1 MRKQTKLVAVLSAA
15 ALLAIGASMTSFAA
29 TKGWVQ
35 EGEDWIYLDKDGE
48 REANV
53 WRRSGDNYYY
63 LNEDGIMAKDTLI
76 KDDTVNATYY
86 VDENGVRLTNVWKEI
101 PNDEGAQVGS
111 QNSDDT
117 PEVLYYYF
125 GSAGKAYTAGDEK
138 KVRDINGKYYMFNE
152 EGQMLSGWQESTKGD
167 LYYFGTE
174 REGWA
179 YTGWQ
184 KLEPNDYM
192 QEEDYDELEWFYFG
206 STGKASK
213 NKSQYIDGKYYHFNE
228 DGIMDDDW
236 YDSPATI
243 PTAASAAKAFASVSG
258 TLSSGWV
265 YTGDADL
272 PEDVRYDNDDMYW
285 YYLVSVREGG
295 KVARSIPYNYQ
306 LVNGSVA
313 DATSESGAT
322 GDVRAKVIKNK
333 TYLFNSNGK
342 MLKGFVVI
350 KDAENIPTVSNEKD
364 SLGYF
369 GLGEAICKLDEN
381 DKPTRFLAYNWIN
394 ETENAHD
401 RKIVTNFAGADD
413 PFAVV
418 YKRDDNGNLVM
429 NNNGKPVKTYA
440 GIEGRTLLNGLY
452 YFNEASGSVQ
462 GQMQTGRTAITKD
475 GETYYYYFSKDST
488 YPGYAYT
495 NAIQDGYLYG
505 ADGKCVV
512 AEAGNSHMVYVLPHS
527 VMIIN
532 KKDKDTG
539 LPKTISA
546 GSSVVV
552 SRTGKV
558 KTSGTITIDGV
569 KYTIDSSNYTVDDS
583 KTTVID

>member
-35 EGEDWIYLDKDGE
+35 EGEDWVYLNSDGD

-53 WRRSGDNYYY
+53 WRRSNDNYYY
-63 LNEDGIMAKDTLI
+63 LDEDGVMAKDTLI

-86 VDENGVRLTNVWKEI
+86 VDENGVRLTNTWKEI

-117 PEVLYYYF
+117 PEVLWYYF

-138 KVRDINGKYYMFNE
+138 KVREINGLYYMFNE
-152 EGQMLSGWQESTKGD
+152 EGQMLSGWQESSKGD

-179 YTGWQ
+179 KTDWQ
-184 KLEPNDYM
+184 HLEPTDYM

-206 STGKASK
+206 TTGKASRD
-213 NKSQYIDGKYYHFNE
+213 KSQYIEGKYYHFNG

-236 YDSPATI
+236 YDSTVTV
-243 PTAASAAKAFASVSG
+243 PTAASSAKAFASTSG
-258 TLSSGWV
+258 TLANGWV

-272 PEDVRYDNDDMYW
+272 PEETRYDNDDLYW
-285 YYLVSVREGG
+285 YYLVSVRDGG

-306 LVNGSVA
+306 IINGSVG
-313 DATSESGAT
+313 DATTDDGSVA
-322 GDVRAKVIKNK
+322 RAKVIKNK
-333 TYLFNSNGK
+333 TYLFNSDGK
-342 MLKGFVVI
+342 MFKGFVI
-350 KDAENIPTVSNEKD
+350 ISDGDNTIDGRTDYLTNADGKYITFN
-364 SLGYF
+364 
-369 GLGEAICKLDEN
+369 
-381 DKPTRFLAYNWIN
+381 RIN
-394 ETENAHD
+394 ETDNAHD
-401 RKIVTNFAGADD
+401 RKIVKNFAGAND
-413 PFAVV
+413 PFAAV
-418 YKRDDNGNLVM
+418 YKDNDDGTQR
-429 NNNGKPVKTYA
+429 KTYA
-440 GIEGRTLLNGLY
+440 GVEGRTLLNGLY

-475 GETYYYYFSKDST
+475 GETYYYYFSKDSK

-495 NAIQDGYLYG
+495 DAIQDGYLYG
-505 ADGKCVV
+505 SDGKCVV
-512 AEAGNSHMVYVLPHS
+512 AEYGNSHMVYVLPKP
-527 VMIIN
+527 VEIMN
-532 KKDKDTG
+532 KKDAENYNN
-539 LPKTISA
+539 PVVIPA

-558 KTSGTITIDGV
+558 KTSGTVTIDGV
-569 KYTIDSSNYTVDDS
+569 KYTIDSSSYTIDES
-583 KTTVID
+583 KTKVID

>member
-1 MRKQTKLVAVLSAA
+1 M
-15 ALLAIGASMTSFAA
+15 
-29 TKGWVQ
+29 
-35 EGEDWIYLDKDGE
+35 
-48 REANV
+48 
-53 WRRSGDNYYY
+53 
-63 LNEDGIMAKDTLI
+63 
-76 KDDTVNATYY
+76 
-86 VDENGVRLTNVWKEI
+86 
-101 PNDEGAQVGS
+101 
-111 QNSDDT
+111 
-117 PEVLYYYF
+117 
-125 GSAGKAYTAGDEK
+125 
-138 KVRDINGKYYMFNE
+138 
-152 EGQMLSGWQESTKGD
+152 
-167 LYYFGTE
+167 
-174 REGWA
+174 
-179 YTGWQ
+179 
-184 KLEPNDYM
+184 
-192 QEEDYDELEWFYFG
+192 
-206 STGKASK
+206 
-213 NKSQYIDGKYYHFNE
+213 
-228 DGIMDDDW
+228 
-236 YDSPATI
+236 
-243 PTAASAAKAFASVSG
+243 
-258 TLSSGWV
+258 
-265 YTGDADL
+265 
-272 PEDVRYDNDDMYW
+272 
-285 YYLVSVREGG
+285 
-295 KVARSIPYNYQ
+295 
-306 LVNGSVA
+306 NGSVA
-313 DATSESGAT
+313 DATNESGAT
-322 GDVRAKVIKNK
+322 GDARAKVIKNK

-364 SLGYF
+364 TLGYF
-369 GLGEAICKLDEN
+369 GLGEGICKLDEN

-569 KYTIDSSNYTVDDS
+569 KYTIDSSNYTVDES

>member
-35 EGEDWIYLDKDGE
+35 EGEDWVYLNSDGE

-53 WRRSGDNYYY
+53 WRRSNDNYYY
-63 LNEDGIMAKDTLI
+63 LDEDGVMAKDALI

-86 VDENGVRLTNVWKEI
+86 VDENGVRLTNTWKEI
-101 PNDEGAQVGS
+101 PNEEGAQVGS

-138 KVRDINGKYYMFNE
+138 KVREINGHYYMFNE

-179 YTGWQ
+179 KTGWQ
-184 KLEPNDYM
+184 HLEPTDYM

-206 STGKASK
+206 TTGKASRD
-213 NKSQYIDGKYYHFNE
+213 KSQYIDGKYYHFNG

-236 YDSPATI
+236 YDSTVTV
-243 PTAASAAKAFASVSG
+243 PTAASSAKAFASTSG
-258 TLSSGWV
+258 TLANGWV

-272 PEDVRYDNDDMYW
+272 PEEIRYDNDDMYW
-285 YYLVSVREGG
+285 YYLVSVRDGG

-306 LVNGSVA
+306 IKNGSVG
-313 DATSESGAT
+313 DATTDDGTVA
-322 GDVRAKVIKNK
+322 RAKVIKNK

-342 MLKGFVVI
+342 MFKGFVI
-350 KDAENIPTVSNEKD
+350 INDDDNFIDGKLTYLTNEDGK
-364 SLGYF
+364 YITF
-369 GLGEAICKLDEN
+369 N
-381 DKPTRFLAYNWIN
+381 RIN

-401 RKIVTNFAGADD
+401 RKIVQKFAGAND
-413 PFAVV
+413 PFAAV
-418 YKRDDNGNLVM
+418 YKHDDDGNLVLKDD
-429 NNNGKPVKTYA
+429 GTPIRTYA
-440 GIEGRTLLNGLY
+440 GVEGRTLLNGLY

-475 GETYYYYFSKDST
+475 GETYYYYFSKDSK

-495 NAIQDGYLYG
+495 DAIQDGYLYG
-505 ADGKCVV
+505 SDGKCVV
-512 AEAGNSHMVYVLPHS
+512 AEYGNSHMVYVLPKS
-527 VMIIN
+527 VEIMN
-532 KKDKDTG
+532 KKDSTNNNN
-539 LPKTISA
+539 PVTIPA

-558 KTSGTITIDGV
+558 KTSGTVTIDGV
-569 KYTIDSSNYTVDDS
+569 KYTIDSSNYTIDES
-583 KTTVID
+583 KTKVID

>member
-35 EGEDWIYLDKDGE
+35 EGEDWVYLNNDGE

-53 WRRSGDNYYY
+53 WRRSNDNYYY
-63 LNEDGIMAKDTLI
+63 LDEDGIMAKDALI

-86 VDENGVRLTNVWKEI
+86 VDENGVRLTNTWKEI
-101 PNDEGAQVGS
+101 PNEEGAQVGS
-111 QNSDDT
+111 QNTDDT

-125 GSAGKAYTAGDEK
+125 GSAGKAYTAGSEK
-138 KVRDINGKYYMFNE
+138 KVREINGHYYMFNE

-179 YTGWQ
+179 KTGWQ
-184 KLEPNDYM
+184 HLEPTDYM

-206 STGKASK
+206 TTGKASK
-213 NKSQYIDGKYYHFNE
+213 GKSQYIDGKYYHFND

-236 YDSPATI
+236 YTAPATI
-243 PTAASAAKAFASVSG
+243 PTAASSAKAFASTSG
-258 TLSSGWV
+258 TLANGWV

-272 PEDVRYDNDDMYW
+272 PEETRYDNDDMYW
-285 YYLVSVREGG
+285 YYLVSVRDGG

-306 LVNGSVA
+306 LINGTVG
-313 DATSESGAT
+313 DATDESNPT
-322 GDVRAKVIKNK
+322 GVARAKVIKNK

-350 KDAENIPTVSNEKD
+350 DDDTNIPEDKDEDNPFYYWGQAGQGLMKKDKNSERYTVLS
-364 SLGYF
+364 
-369 GLGEAICKLDEN
+369 
-381 DKPTRFLAYNWIN
+381 YNFIRD
-394 ETENAHD
+394 TENAHE
-401 RKIVTNFAGADD
+401 RKVVKNFEGADK
-413 PFAVV
+413 PFAEV
-418 YKRDDNGNLVM
+418 RNENGRR
-429 NNNGKPVKTYA
+429 TYA
-440 GIEGRTLLNGLY
+440 GVEGRTLLNGLY

-475 GETYYYYFSKDST
+475 GETYYYYFSKDSK

-495 NAIQDGYLYG
+495 DAIQDGYLYG
-505 ADGKCVV
+505 SDGKCVV
-512 AEAGNSHMVYVLPHS
+512 AEYGNSHMVYVLPKS
-527 VMIIN
+527 VEIMN
-532 KKDKDTG
+532 KKDSTNNNN
-539 LPKTISA
+539 PVTIPA

-558 KTSGTITIDGV
+558 KTSGTVTIDGV
-569 KYTIDSSNYTVDDS
+569 KYTIDSSNYTIDES
-583 KTTVID
+583 KTKVID

>member
-29 TKGWVQ
+29 TKWVQ
-35 EGEDWIYLDKDGE
+35 EGEDWVYLNSDGE
-48 REANV
+48 RECNV

-76 KDDTVNATYY
+76 KDDTVDATYY
-86 VDENGVRLTNVWKEI
+86 VDENGVRITNAWKEI
-101 PNDEGAQVGS
+101 PSDEGAQVGS
-111 QNSDDT
+111 ENTEDT

-125 GSAGKAYTAGDEK
+125 GSAGKAYTAGNEK

-152 EGQMLSGWQESTKGD
+152 EGQMLSGWQRSTKGD
-167 LYYFGTE
+167 LYYLGTE

-192 QEEDYDELEWFYFG
+192 QEEDYDELEWFHFG
-206 STGKASK
+206 STGKAK
-213 NKSQYIDGKYYHFNE
+213 VDKSAYIDGRYYHFNA

-236 YDSPATI
+236 YNFGAATE
-243 PTAASAAKAFASVSG
+243 PTAASGAMAFASVSG

-285 YYLVSVREGG
+285 YYLVTVREGG

-306 LVNGSVA
+306 LHNGSVS
-313 DATSESGAT
+313 DSVVGTGAA
-322 GDVRAKVIKNK
+322 RAKVIKNK
-333 TYLFNSNGK
+333 TYLFNSDGK
-342 MLKGFVVI
+342 MFKGFVVI
-350 KDAENIPTVSNEKD
+350 EGSVDKVYDKDNNE
-364 SLGYF
+364 
-369 GLGEAICKLDEN
+369 I
-381 DKPTRFLAYNWIN
+381 TTYNHIN
-394 ETENAHD
+394 QTKNAHGC
-401 RKIVTNFAGADD
+401 KVVTNFAGADR
-413 PFAVV
+413 PFAAV
-418 YKRDDNGNLVM
+418 YSDTDPTK
-429 NNNGKPVKTYA
+429 KTYA

-475 GETYYYYFSKDST
+475 GETYYYYFSKDSK

-495 NAIQDGYLYG
+495 DAVQDGYLYG
-505 ADGKCVV
+505 SDGKCVV
-512 AEAGNSHMVYVLPHS
+512 AESGNSHMLYILPETVT
-527 VMIIN
+527 VMN
-532 KKDKDTG
+532 KKLANG
-539 LPKTISA
+539 SFMTIAA
-546 GSSVVV
+546 GDPVIV
-552 SRTGKV
+552 SRTGKI
-558 KTSGTITIDGV
+558 KTSGTVTIDGV
-569 KYTIDSSNYTVDDS
+569 KYFIDSATYTVDND

>member
-206 STGKASK
+206 NTGKASK

-236 YDSPATI
+236 YNSPATI

-272 PEDVRYDNDDMYW
+272 PEDIRYDNDDMYW

-306 LVNGSVA
+306 LVNGVVA

-322 GDVRAKVIKNK
+322 GEARAKVIKNK

-350 KDAENIPTVSNEKD
+350 KDEDNYLKDPKNAKNPEDYFYYDTQLAEGVYKIDKDGNKEK
-364 SLGYF
+364 Y
-369 GLGEAICKLDEN
+369 I
-381 DKPTRFLAYNWIN
+381 AYNWIN

-401 RKIVTNFAGADD
+401 RKIVKNFASADK
-413 PFAVV
+413 PFAAV
-418 YKRDDNGNLVM
+418 YKTNDAGEEI
-429 NNNGKPVKTYA
+429 KTYA

-452 YFNEASGSVQ
+452 YFNETSGSVQ

-495 NAIQDGYLYG
+495 DAIQDGYLYG

-512 AEAGNSHMVYVLPHS
+512 AEAGNSHMVYVLPHD

-532 KKDKDTG
+532 KKNKDTG
-539 LPKTISA
+539 LPTEIYA

-558 KTSGTITIDGV
+558 KTSGTVTIDGV
-569 KYTIDSSNYTVDDS
+569 KYTINSSNYTVDES